1 MREAADGLHYGRV
14 SPGMLV
20 PDHLLSH
27 SNSFGFEMEK
37 DAAGCRALNRN
48 FIVGEYHIENIKQL
62 SEKTYAVVQWIP
74 DSGEGR
80 VYLIEL
86 GREEIDFIK
95 KEMPLSMG
103 VAVYKEIFSGN
114 TIVFGAVSDKV
125 WKDFDSEPE
134 QVNFTKVEILYSG
147 GKEQETVNNFS
158 GFLFCI
164 PGEKYIDDVLFYS
177 GDEVIAKLS
186 DLPLGE
192 NVVENFNR

>member
-1 MREAADGLHYGRV
+1 MQLKKCFCLLMGSIISLSCFCVDAGAINASPREAETVISRASGRF
-14 SPGMLV
+14 S
-20 PDHLLSH
+20 
-27 SNSFGFEMEK
+27 
-37 DAAGCRALNRN
+37 
-48 FIVGEYHIENIKQL
+48 IENIKQL

>member
-1 MREAADGLHYGRV
+1 MNKHIKLICLFV
-14 SPGMLV
+14 I
-20 PDHLLSH
+20 LLSIVVVGVALLTMA
-27 SNSFGFEMEK
+27 NKNKEVENRITSFMLET
-37 DAAGCRALNRN
+37 AGNN
-48 FIVGEYHIENIKQL
+48 GEYHIENIKQL

-74 DSGEGR
+74 DSGDGK